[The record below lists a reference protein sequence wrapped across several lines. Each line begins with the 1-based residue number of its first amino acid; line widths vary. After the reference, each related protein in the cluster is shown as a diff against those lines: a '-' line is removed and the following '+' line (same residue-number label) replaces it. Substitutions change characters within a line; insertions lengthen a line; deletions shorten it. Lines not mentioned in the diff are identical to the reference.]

1 MIIPIL
7 QRKKLRQRLAW
18 PRSYRRRHRPS
29 CGLNQSESKAFVI
42 IAASLGHQLSGEMEY
57 GTFQRA
63 SLREGFSWYAF
74 LGGSTCYSS

>member
-18 PRSYRRRHRPS
+18 PGSYRRRHRPS
-29 CGLNQSESKAFVI
+29 CGLNESESKAFVI
-42 IAASLGHQLSGEMEY
+42 TAASLGHQLSGEMEY

-63 SLREGFSWYAF
+63 SLKRGFFTVCFSGWQH
-74 LGGSTCYSS
+74 LL